1 MESTNHS
8 PPPPRDVRSVPV
20 FCLVTWGAGRRD
32 DFTCSDSGYG
42 GSDGGGGRGR
52 ADFRECTIFEAIE
65 SIKRRKVLKKKGE
78 GARVKTLRY
87 ENR

>member
-1 MESTNHS
+1 MCA
-8 PPPPRDVRSVPV
+8 V
-20 FCLVTWGAGRRD
+20 FQSFAWSERGGEVRRD
-32 DFTCSDSGYG
+32 GFTCSDSGYG
-42 GSDGGGGRGR
+42 GSDGGGGGRGR